1 MKCPEWWCN
10 NGIANQGTGGLNNV
24 DCPTCEG
31 TGEIE
36 DLICPNC
43 SGSGEGMHDGTKCSL
58 CKGSGVYNG
67 C

>member
-1 MKCPEWWCN
+1 MECPKC
-10 NGIANQGTGGLNNV
+10 GGRKRIFESDSRGVREYECL
-24 DCPTCEG
+24 TCGG

-43 SGSGEGMHDGTKCSL
+43 SGSGEGMYDGTKCSL

-67 C
+67 Y